1 MARNAR
7 YDRQIAL
14 DKAMNLFWERGYAGA
29 SMKQIEQALDM
40 RPGSIYAT
48 FGSKDGLFSEAL
60 AAYAQRSGL
69 ELREHLAG
77 SPSVMD
83 GLQEHLRCIARQA
96 SPGGE
101 SPSRACMVV
110 KTLLEASNTNTA
122 IANQANS
129 ILSAI
134 EQALTELL
142 EQAKRQGELAP
153 GTHCARLARLLQA
166 QIIGLRSFAQRE
178 ISSEQVAEPCRRHG
192 SHARSLSC
200 PPLDPARSG
209 PAPDIGTNGELSLS
223 QQCVSITALCRCL
236 PQ

>member
-48 FGSKDGLFSEAL
+48 FGSKDGLFGEAL
-60 AAYAQRSGL
+60 AAYAQRSGV

-77 SPSVMD
+77 NSSVLD

-129 ILSAI
+129 ILNAI
-134 EQALTELL
+134 EQTLTELL
-142 EQAKRQGELAP
+142 EQAKTQGELAQ

-178 ISSEQVAEPCRRHG
+178 IRPEQVAELAEDIAAMLDHYRARH
-192 SHARSLSC
+192 
-200 PPLDPARSG
+200 
-209 PAPDIGTNGELSLS
+209 
-223 QQCVSITALCRCL
+223 
-236 PQ
+236 

>member
-1 MARNAR
+1 MARHAR
-7 YDRQIAL
+7 YDREIAL
-14 DKAMNLFWERGYAGA
+14 EKAINLFWKRGYAGA

-48 FGSKDGLFSEAL
+48 FGSKDGLFGEAL
-60 AAYAQRSGL
+60 AAYAQKSGQ

-77 SPSVMD
+77 NSSILD

-122 IANQANS
+122 LANQANS
-129 ILSAI
+129 ILNAI
-134 EQALTELL
+134 EQTLTELL
-142 EQAKRQGELAP
+142 EQAKAQGELTHD
-153 GTHCARLARLLQA
+153 THCPRLARLLQA

-178 ISSEQVAEPCRRHG
+178 IESEQVTDLAEDMI
-192 SHARSLSC
+192 AM
-200 PPLDPARSG
+200 LDHYR
-209 PAPDIGTNGELSLS
+209 
-223 QQCVSITALCRCL
+223 ALH
-236 PQ
+236 